1 MHTNDLTSQPNKR
14 LFAFCLFVFAG
25 TLCLLYAGG
34 LTTTIGAGMA
44 FPDWPLSNGSINPE
58 GWVEDPAMRAEH
70 GHRLLGAFVGS
81 MMLIMYAWTR
91 RAESRT
97 WVKKLTVFA
106 LILVIIQGLLGGI
119 RVLAVDVNF
128 AIPHAMLAQI
138 FLCTL
143 ATITL
148 SHTQLWSR
156 SGHSAVDAPIGS
168 KITRPQQ
175 LSALIVLTT
184 LLQLAVAA
192 VMRHHGAG
200 LAIQSFPQSTASGLW
215 LPEAWPFAISI
226 HFTHRVL
233 ALLLTVLVGLYC
245 WRLWRLSQQSK
256 QALWRTFAYL
266 LGSLITVQILLGAS
280 VIWTLKRFP
289 LVTTLHVIVGA
300 LFLTCLWLSL
310 VLLRKA
316 HPSNSVHT

>member
-1 MHTNDLTSQPNKR
+1 MNSNDLAPQPNKR

-70 GHRLLGAFVGS
+70 GHRLLGGFVGS

-91 RAESRT
+91 RKETRT

-106 LILVIIQGLLGGI
+106 LMLVIIQGLLGGI

-148 SHTQLWSR
+148 AHSQLWAR
-156 SGHSAVDAPIGS
+156 SGRTSLEATNGA
-168 KITRPQQ
+168 KIKRLQQ

-192 VMRHHGAG
+192 IMRHHGAG

-215 LPEAWPFAISI
+215 LPATWPFAISI

-233 ALLLTVLVGLYC
+233 ALLLTILVGLYC
-245 WRLWRLSQQSK
+245 WHLWRLSQQAK
-256 QALWRTFAYL
+256 QALWRTFAYIL
-266 LGSLITVQILLGAS
+266 SSLITVQILLGAS

-289 LVTTLHVIVGA
+289 LVTTMHVIVGA

-316 HPSNSVHT
+316 HPSNPMHT

>member
-1 MHTNDLTSQPNKR
+1 V
-14 LFAFCLFVFAG
+14 A
-25 TLCLLYAGG
+25 
-34 LTTTIGAGMA
+34 
-44 FPDWPLSNGSINPE
+44 
-58 GWVEDPAMRAEH
+58 
-70 GHRLLGAFVGS
+70 
-81 MMLIMYAWTR
+81 
-91 RAESRT
+91 
-97 WVKKLTVFA
+97 
-106 LILVIIQGLLGGI
+106 
-119 RVLAVDVNF
+119 
-128 AIPHAMLAQI
+128 
-138 FLCTL
+138 
-143 ATITL
+143 
-148 SHTQLWSR
+148 
-156 SGHSAVDAPIGS
+156 APIGS
-168 KITRPQQ
+168 KINRLQQ
-175 LSALIVLTT
+175 LSTLIVLTT

-200 LAIQSFPQSTASGLW
+200 LAIQSFPLSTASGLW
-215 LPEAWPFAISI
+215 LPESWPFAISI

-245 WRLWRLSQQSK
+245 WRLWRLSQQAK
-256 QALWRTFAYL
+256 QALWRRFAYL

>member
-1 MHTNDLTSQPNKR
+1 
-14 LFAFCLFVFAG
+14 
-25 TLCLLYAGG
+25 
-34 LTTTIGAGMA
+34 MA
-44 FPDWPLSNGSINPE
+44 FPAGPLSTGSINPE

-70 GHRLLGAFVGS
+70 GHRLLGGFVGS
-81 MMLIMYAWTR
+81 MMLIMCVWTLR
-91 RAESRT
+91 KETRT

-148 SHTQLWSR
+148 AHSQLWAR
-156 SGHSAVDAPIGS
+156 SGLRSEDAPSGGN
-168 KITRPQQ
+168 ITGLQQ

-215 LPEAWPFAISI
+215 LPKAGPLRSA
-226 HFTHRVL
+226 FTSRT
-233 ALLLTVLVGLYC
+233 AYCSATNGFSGPLLLAFMA
-245 WRLWRLSQQSK
+245 LSQQAK
-256 QALWRTFAYL
+256 QALWRTFAYI
-266 LGSLITVQILLGAS
+266 LGSLITLQVLLGAS

-316 HPSNSVHT
+316 HPSNPVHT

>member
-1 MHTNDLTSQPNKR
+1 
-14 LFAFCLFVFAG
+14 
-25 TLCLLYAGG
+25 
-34 LTTTIGAGMA
+34 MA
-44 FPDWPLSNGSINPE
+44 FPDWPLSNGSINPD

-70 GHRLLGAFVGS
+70 GHRLLGGFVGS
-81 MMLIMYAWTR
+81 MMLIMCFWTARRETRAWVT
-91 RAESRT
+91 
-97 WVKKLTVFA
+97 KLTYFA
-106 LILVIIQGLLGGI
+106 LVLVIIQGLLGGL

-148 SHTQLWSR
+148 AHSTLWASTRSQVICNQTGPQVRSLHNLSR
-156 SGHSAVDAPIGS
+156 
-168 KITRPQQ
+168 
-175 LSALIVLTT
+175 LIVLTT

-200 LAIQSFPQSTASGLW
+200 LAIQSFPFSTTTGQW
-215 LPEAWPFAISI
+215 LPQTWPFAISI
-226 HFTHRVL
+226 HFTHRAL
-233 ALLLTVLVGLYC
+233 ALLITGLVGLYC
-245 WRLWRLSQQSK
+245 WRLVRFSQLK
-256 QALWRTFAYL
+256 NHALWRKMAYL
-266 LGSLITVQILLGAS
+266 LASLIATQVLLGAS
-280 VIWTLKRFP
+280 VIWTLKRIP

-316 HPSNSVHT
+316 HPLKPALN